1 MILRGGRG
9 KVGIVAIRPER
20 PNAFVDPEQRQ
31 LLDTFVTQIASAL
44 ERVRL
49 AEEARHAEIEAEA
62 ERLRSSLLSSV
73 SHDLRTPLGV
83 ITGATSTLLQD
94 DSRLAPSARRELVE
108 TAHEEAERL
117 NRLVRNLLDM
127 TRLASGAVRPR
138 KEWHPL
144 DEIVGVALHRL
155 EQRLDGRKVDVR
167 LPLDLPPIPLD
178 DILVEQVFIN
188 LLENALKYT
197 PPGSPIDVVA
207 EALPGSVAIE
217 VDDRGPGVPL
227 EEREHIFE
235 KFYRL
240 KRESSSGGG
249 AGLGLAIC
257 RGLIE
262 AHGGKMWV
270 EDREGGGA
278 RFRFRL
284 PIEGTPPKV
293 AN

>member
-1 MILRGGRG
+1 MVLRGGRG
-9 KVGIVAIRPER
+9 SVGIVAIRPER
-20 PNAFVDPEQRQ
+20 SNAFVDPEQRQ
-31 LLDTFVTQIASAL
+31 LLETFVTQIASAL

-94 DSRLAPSARRELVE
+94 GDKLPPQVRHELVE
-108 TAHEEAERL
+108 TAHEEAQHL

-127 TRLASGAVRPR
+127 TRLASGTIRPK

-155 EQRLDGRKVDVR
+155 EPRLTGRKVDVH
-167 LPLDLPPIPLD
+167 LPKDLPPIPLD
-178 DILVEQVFIN
+178 DVLIEQVFIN

-197 PPGSPIDVVA
+197 PPESPIDIVA
-207 EALPGSVAIE
+207 EAQPGRVAVA
-217 VDDRGPGVPL
+217 VDDRGPGVPPS
-227 EEREHIFE
+227 ERDHVFE

-240 KRESSSGGG
+240 KREPSGGG

-257 RGLIE
+257 RGFVE
-262 AHGGKMWV
+262 AHGGTMWV

-278 RFRFRL
+278 RFRFTL
-284 PIEGTPPKV
+284 PIEGPLPKILT
-293 AN
+293 